1 MRRSP
6 RSIVTTIATAIVTTA
21 VISASLT
28 LTGCSP
34 TSATD
39 YSQVAAQLQERVL
52 AVSVGVAEENWQS
65 ASDNLDALEA
75 EVATA
80 LTRLEVTPERAQS
93 IRNAID
99 LVRIDVNI
107 ALDEA
112 NRDTPEPPEITEPTQ
127 PDQPENEDKRNDD
140 AERDAERDAEKAE
153 RDAERDA
160 EKAERDAEAD

>member
-6 RSIVTTIATAIVTTA
+6 RSIVTTIATAIATTA
-21 VISASLT
+21 MIAASLT
-28 LTGCSP
+28 LAGCSP

-80 LTRLEVTPERAQS
+80 LTRLEVTPERAEN
-93 IRNAID
+93 IRNSID

-112 NRDTPEPPEITEPTQ
+112 NRVTPEPPITPEPNQ
-127 PDQPENEDKRNDD
+127 PDKPEKPEKPENDDKRDD
-140 AERDAERDAEKAE
+140 GD
-153 RDAERDA
+153 
-160 EKAERDAEAD
+160 ERDAEAD

>member
-1 MRRSP
+1 MRGSP
-6 RSIVTTIATAIVTTA
+6 RNTVTTIATAIVTTA
-21 VISASLT
+21 IITASLT

-34 TSATD
+34 TSTAD

-75 EVATA
+75 DVATA
-80 LTRLEVTPERAQS
+80 LTRLEVTPERAEA
-93 IRNAID
+93 IRIAID

-112 NRDTPEPPEITEPTQ
+112 NQVTPEPPITPEPTQ
-127 PDQPENEDKRNDD
+127 PDPPDEPDKPDNGDDRENN
-140 AERDAERDAEKAE
+140 EKP
-153 RDAERDA
+153 D
-160 EKAERDAEAD
+160 

>member
-1 MRRSP
+1 MRGSP
-6 RSIVTTIATAIVTTA
+6 RNTVTTIATAIVTTA
-21 VISASLT
+21 IITASLT

-34 TSATD
+34 TSTAD

-75 EVATA
+75 DVATA
-80 LTRLEVTPERAQS
+80 LTRLEVTPERAEN

-112 NRDTPEPPEITEPTQ
+112 NQVTPEPPITPEPTQ
-127 PDQPENEDKRNDD
+127 PDPPDEPDKPDKPDNGDDRENN
-140 AERDAERDAEKAE
+140 EKP
-153 RDAERDA
+153 D
-160 EKAERDAEAD
+160 

>member
-1 MRRSP
+1 MRGSP
-6 RSIVTTIATAIVTTA
+6 RNTVTTIATAIVTTA
-21 VISASLT
+21 IITASLT

-34 TSATD
+34 TSTAD

-65 ASDNLDALEA
+65 ASDNLDALDA
-75 EVATA
+75 DVATA
-80 LTRLEVTPERAQS
+80 LTRLEVTPERAEN

-112 NRDTPEPPEITEPTQ
+112 NQVTPEPPITPEPTQ
-127 PDQPENEDKRNDD
+127 PDPPDKPDKPDKPDNGDDRENN
-140 AERDAERDAEKAE
+140 EKP
-153 RDAERDA
+153 D
-160 EKAERDAEAD
+160 

>member
-1 MRRSP
+1 MRGSP
-6 RSIVTTIATAIVTTA
+6 RNTVTTIATAIVTTA
-21 VISASLT
+21 IITASLT

-34 TSATD
+34 TSTAD

-75 EVATA
+75 DVATA
-80 LTRLEVTPERAQS
+80 LTRLEVTPERAEN

-99 LVRIDVNI
+99 PVRIDVNI

-112 NRDTPEPPEITEPTQ
+112 NRVTPEPPITPEPTQ
-127 PDQPENEDKRNDD
+127 PEKPNPPDEPDKPDKPDNGDDRENN
-140 AERDAERDAEKAE
+140 EKP
-153 RDAERDA
+153 D
-160 EKAERDAEAD
+160 

>member
-1 MRRSP
+1 MRASP
-6 RSIVTTIATAIVTTA
+6 RNTVTTIATAIVTTA
-21 VISASLT
+21 IIAASLT

-34 TSATD
+34 TSTAD

-75 EVATA
+75 DVATA
-80 LTRLEVTPERAQS
+80 LTRLEVTPERAEA
-93 IRNAID
+93 IRIAID

-112 NRDTPEPPEITEPTQ
+112 NQVTPEPPITPEPTQ
-127 PDQPENEDKRNDD
+127 PDPPDEPDKPDKPDNGDDRENN
-140 AERDAERDAEKAE
+140 EKP
-153 RDAERDA
+153 D
-160 EKAERDAEAD
+160 